1 MIKTILFDFGGV
13 LAEEG
18 FREGLEEIARKNGV
32 DPLSFFSLADELI
45 GETGYLIGHTNE
57 AEYWKN
63 VRERGGVRGTD
74 HELRE
79 EILKRFVLRQPM
91 LACVD
96 RLRASGYFVAMLSDQ
111 TNWLDEIDRDSAL
124 FAHFDRVFN
133 SFRIHR
139 SKRDASTFQYVCSE
153 LGVKP
158 EDILFIDDNR
168 DHIGRA
174 RGIGMQTI
182 LFTTVDDF
190 ERQMHELMDIKCTT
204 RAGRER

>member
-32 DPLSFFSLADELI
+32 DPVTFFSLADALI
-45 GETGYLIGHTNE
+45 DETGYLIGRAGE
-57 AEYWKN
+57 AEYWKS
-63 VRERGGVRGTD
+63 VRERAGVRGTD

-96 RLRASGYFVAMLSDQ
+96 LLRSCGLSVAMLSDQ
-111 TNWLDEIDRDSAL
+111 TNWLEEIDRDSGL
-124 FAHFDRVFN
+124 FSHFDRVFN

-139 SKRDASTFQYVCSE
+139 SKREASTFQYVCSE

-158 EDILFIDDNR
+158 EEILFIDDNKE
-168 DHIGRA
+168 HIGRA

-182 LFTTVDDF
+182 LFTTAEDF
-190 ERQMHELMDIKCTT
+190 ERQIRELMDCRCTP
-204 RAGRER
+204 